1 MSLLVFAATSWVNV
15 ESPKAKTAP
24 RFAGGRHVLISLARG
39 PILESD
45 TSQGIDAATWAAW
58 QAPDRSLHLS
68 LLNGLQS
75 RLSPAPFGLEAF
87 ADRLD
92 RISLTFDQ
100 NGRRVLAM
108 SAGGTIT
115 VSRIIPGPTL
125 AEESISWS
133 GVDGLA
139 WFDGY
144 LRDVSSGEATDTMV
158 FYLPASRDR
167 IFFRVQSENFA
178 VERTYLMLVQPS
190 SLDHIALSQNRL
202 ILYVTDKSGLTS
214 SVVSERYPLHFAD
227 AMVSSAMIMSGVD
240 FPTVLS
246 PDASSDS
253 MTSSALILSGVDF
266 PTVLSP
272 DATGDSMTSSALILS
287 GVDLSTVISPDAS
300 GDSMVSSA
308 AIVSGADV
316 ETVIPGG
323 DTTEY
328 LVSSAIIFGGSI
340 A

>member
-1 MSLLVFAATSWVNV
+1 MSLLVFAATSWVLV
-15 ESPKAKTAP
+15 DSPKVKTAP
-24 RFAGGRHVLISLARG
+24 RFTGGRHVLVSLARG

-45 TSQGIDAATWAAW
+45 TSQGVDAATWAAW
-58 QAPDRSLHLS
+58 QGSDRRLHLS
-68 LLNGLQS
+68 LIQDKRDS
-75 RLSPAPFGLEAF
+75 SPAPFGLESF
-87 ADRLD
+87 AESLD
-92 RISLTFDQ
+92 RISLSFDQ
-100 NGRRVLAM
+100 NGRRVLAL
-108 SAGGTIT
+108 SASGIIT
-115 VSRIIPGPTL
+115 VSRVIPGPPL
-125 AEESISWS
+125 AQESISWS

-158 FYLPASRDR
+158 FYLPESRDR
-167 IFFRVQSENFA
+167 VFFRIQSENFA

-227 AMVSSAMIMSGVD
+227 AMVSSAVIVSGVD

-253 MTSSALILSGVDF
+253 MTSSALILSGVDLS
-266 PTVLSP
+266 TVLSL
-272 DATGDSMTSSALILS
+272 DASSDSMTSSALILS
-287 GVDLSTVISPDAS
+287 GVDLSTVISLDAS
-300 GDSMVSSA
+300 GDSMTSSA